1 MYKDDYYDQED
12 LVYNDS
18 DRLDK
23 ILEES
28 KKVDR
33 GHNNICIKVQK
44 RDGTLKRKKIDVYT
58 SSGVG
63 SRIRD
68 AETGEYYP
76 NIVGSKDEDLFY
88 KVNWATGEC
97 NSSNGSSIMFYI
109 SPQHFINHTNSKVS
123 DKEISSWESKRNAR
137 LMEIEK
143 MPKRNANS
151 VVVK

>member
-33 GHNNICIKVQK
+33 GHNNIYIKVQK

-63 SRIRD
+63 TRIRD

-97 NSSNGSSIMFYI
+97 DSLNGSSTMFYM

-123 DKEISSWESKRNAR
+123 DNEISSWESKRNAR
-137 LMEIEK
+137 LAEIEK